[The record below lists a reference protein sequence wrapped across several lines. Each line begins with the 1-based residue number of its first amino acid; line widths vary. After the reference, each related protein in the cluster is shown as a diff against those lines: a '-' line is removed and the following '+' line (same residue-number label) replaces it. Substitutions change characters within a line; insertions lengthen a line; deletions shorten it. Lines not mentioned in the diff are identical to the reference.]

1 MQRTIGMWPRAGAAC
16 GAVGAVLF
24 VAGAFTA
31 GNPLRPD
38 AVTPEIVTHLGA
50 DRDALLAGYLLSLLG
65 VALLIWFVGYLVAFV
80 ASTEGE
86 RTPLSAITLT
96 SWVGLLAV
104 VFGGGIPLM
113 AVVWS
118 GAEQIDPGIVR
129 FAFDGSNLSLYSISA
144 PIALISVLAPT
155 IAIWRSGLLPRW
167 LAALGVLE
175 MAVNAIELVGL
186 FSRSGDNAAGYAFGI
201 GPVVWAAWV
210 ACVSV
215 AMVLLARSGN
225 EAAMSRGT
233 QTPAQ

>member
-1 MQRTIGMWPRAGAAC
+1 MQRSTAMWPRASAAC

-31 GNPLRPD
+31 GSPLRPD
-38 AVTPEIVTHLGA
+38 AATPEIVTHLSA
-50 DRDALLAGYLLSLLG
+50 DRDALLGGYLLSILG
-65 VALLIWFVGYLVAFV
+65 VALLIWFVGYLVVFV

-86 RTPLSAITLT
+86 RTPLSAITLA

-104 VFGGGIPLM
+104 VFGGGMPLM

-118 GAEQIDPGIVR
+118 GAGQIDPGVVR

-155 IAIWRSGLLPRW
+155 IAIWRSGSLPRW

-175 MAVNAIELVGL
+175 MAVNAVELVGL
-186 FSRSGDNAAGYAFGI
+186 FSRSGDNAAGYAFGV

-210 ACVSV
+210 ACVSI
-215 AMVLLARSGN
+215 AMVLPARSGTTI
-225 EAAMSRGT
+225 ASARGT
-233 QTPAQ
+233 SSPAQ